1 MLSNIQAKLLIVD
14 DLPENLLAL
23 EALIKREDRTVYKAL
38 SADEALSLLLQHEFA
53 MAILDV
59 QMPGMNGFEL
69 AELMRGTEKTKNI
82 PIVFVSA
89 AGRELNYAFKGY
101 ESGAVDF
108 LHKPL
113 DIHAVKSKV
122 NVFVDLYRQSKA
134 MKQQVEALEQ
144 ARREQEALL
153 QQLQSTQS
161 ELEQAVRMRD
171 DFMSIVA
178 HEVRTPLNG
187 LILETQLRKMH
198 LARDNAAAFT
208 LDKMHAMVDRDER
221 QIKSLIRLIEDMLD
235 VSRIRTGKLSIR
247 PNSFDLVQLVSNLLQ
262 NFAAQI
268 EAAETTVTFEADVPV
283 KGCWDEFR
291 IEQVISNLLTNALR
305 YGGRSPI
312 QVRVYRQGNEARVEV
327 QDHGIGIS
335 SENQKRIFQQF
346 ERVSAKTVVAGLG
359 LGLFISEQI
368 VAAHGGSIVVESQI
382 NEGALFRVCLPIEEN
397 GKSDAT
403 SD

>member
-1 MLSNIQAKLLIVD
+1 MLSNIKAKLLIVD

-23 EALIKREDRTVYKAL
+23 EALIKREDRIVYKAL
-38 SADEALSLLLQHEFA
+38 CADEALSLLLQHEFA
-53 MAILDV
+53 LAILDV

-69 AELMRGTEKTKNI
+69 AELMRGTEKTRNI

-113 DIHAVKSKV
+113 DIQAVKSKV
-122 NVFVDLYRQSKA
+122 SVFVDLYRQSKA
-134 MKQQVEALEQ
+134 MKEQVLALEQ
-144 ARREQEALL
+144 SRREQETLL
-153 QQLQSTQS
+153 KQLQSTQL

-247 PNSFDLVQLVSNLLQ
+247 PTRVDLSTLVHDVLH
-262 NFAAQI
+262 NFSQQIDAAEASVSLDAAQ
-268 EAAETTVTFEADVPV
+268 PV
-283 KGCWDEFR
+283 IGNWDEFR

-305 YGGRSPI
+305 YGAKSPI
-312 QVRVYRQGNEARVEV
+312 SVKVYSEGGQALMDV
-327 QDHGIGIS
+327 QDQGIGIS
-335 SENQKRIFQQF
+335 EANQKRIFQQF
-346 ERVSAKTVVAGLG
+346 ERVSAKHAVAGLG

-368 VAAHGGSIVVESQI
+368 VAAHGGTITVQSRIG
-382 NEGALFRVCLPIEEN
+382 EGALFRVCLPL
-397 GKSDAT
+397 
-403 SD
+403 

>member
-144 ARREQEALL
+144 SRREQEALL
-153 QQLQSTQS
+153 KQLQNTQN

-247 PNSFDLVQLVSNLLQ
+247 PSRFDLVKLVDNLLQ
-262 NFAAQI
+262 NFAPQVD
-268 EAAETTVTFEADVPV
+268 AAESSVVFTVEGAVE
-283 KGCWDEFR
+283 GHWDEFR

-305 YGGRSPI
+305 YGGKGQI
-312 QVRVYRQGNEARVEV
+312 DVRVYCHGSEARVEV
-327 QDHGIGIS
+327 QDRGIGIS
-335 SENQKRIFQQF
+335 EENQKRIFLQF

-368 VAAHGGSIVVESQI
+368 VAAHGGSIVVESKI
-382 NEGALFRVCLPIEEN
+382 NEGALFRVCLPL
-397 GKSDAT
+397 
-403 SD
+403 

>member
-1 MLSNIQAKLLIVD
+1 MLLNDIQAKLLIVD

-23 EALIKREDRTVYKAL
+23 EALIKREDRLVYKAL

-69 AELMRGTEKTKNI
+69 AEMMRGTAKTKNI

-89 AGRELNYAFKGY
+89 AGREMNYAFKGY

-122 NVFVDLYRQSKA
+122 SVFVELYRQSKA

-144 ARREQEALL
+144 SRREQETLL
-153 QQLQSTQS
+153 AQLQLTQV
-161 ELEQAVRMRD
+161 ELEHAVRMRD
-171 DFMSIVA
+171 DFMSIVS

-208 LDKMHAMVDRDER
+208 LDKMQAMVERDER
-221 QIKSLIRLIEDMLD
+221 QIQSLIRLIEDMLD

-247 PNSFDLVQLVSNLLQ
+247 PGQFDLSRLVSTLVETFAPQ
-262 NFAAQI
+262 ISAAQSS
-268 EAAETTVTFEADVPV
+268 VNLSADSPV
-283 KGCWDEFR
+283 VGLWDEFR
-291 IEQVISNLLTNALR
+291 IEQVVSNLLTNALR
-305 YGGRSPI
+305 YGAKSPI
-312 QVRVYRQGNEARVEV
+312 DVSVYVEGENAIVEV
-327 QDHGIGIS
+327 RDQGIGIS
-335 SENQKRIFQQF
+335 EENQQRIFQQF
-346 ERVSAKTVVAGLG
+346 ERVSAKHAVAGLG

-368 VAAHGGSIVVESQI
+368 VAAHGGKITVQSALG
-382 NEGALFRVCLPIEEN
+382 EGAVFRVSLPLAQN
-397 GKSDAT
+397 A
-403 SD
+403 

>member
-23 EALIKREDRTVYKAL
+23 EALIKREDRIVYKAL
-38 SADEALSLLLQHEFA
+38 CADEALSLLLQHEFA

-69 AELMRGTEKTKNI
+69 AELMRGTEKTRNI

-113 DIHAVKSKV
+113 DIQAVKSKV

-144 ARREQEALL
+144 SRREQEALL
-153 QQLQSTQS
+153 KQLQSTQL

-247 PNSFDLVQLVSNLLQ
+247 PTHFDLAALVRGLLH
-262 NFAAQI
+262 NFAQQI
-268 EAAETTVTFEADVPV
+268 EAAEASVSLEAEQPV
-283 KGCWDEFR
+283 MGNWDEFR

-305 YGGRSPI
+305 YGAKSPI
-312 QVRVYRQGNEARVEV
+312 NLKVYSENGEARVEV
-327 QDHGIGIS
+327 RDFGIGIS
-335 SENQKRIFQQF
+335 EENQQRIFQQF
-346 ERVSAKTVVAGLG
+346 ERVSANHVAAGLG

-368 VAAHGGSIVVESQI
+368 VTAHGGTITVESRI
-382 NEGALFRVCLPIEEN
+382 GEGALFRVCLPL
-397 GKSDAT
+397 
-403 SD
+403 